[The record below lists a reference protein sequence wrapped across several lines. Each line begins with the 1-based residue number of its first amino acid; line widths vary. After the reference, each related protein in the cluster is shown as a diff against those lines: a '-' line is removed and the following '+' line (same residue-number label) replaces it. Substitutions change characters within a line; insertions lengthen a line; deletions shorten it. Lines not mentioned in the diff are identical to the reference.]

1 MTITTLTT
9 MVVLFFILLILVSI
23 NQNLQNNKKP
33 IVEKDST
40 FKILDSVGQNRFK
53 SPISTIEVRQVTED
67 FRNGVTHNWII
78 IQLGLYKL
86 YAENKLLDYDS
97 LFKELVVSINS
108 LNNDPNEL
116 KKWNL
121 EYLSYLKEK
130 MEGEENNI

>member
-1 MTITTLTT
+1 MTTFIII
-9 MVVLFFILLILVSI
+9 VVLICILMALVSI
-23 NQNLQNNKKP
+23 NTNLQNNKKP
-33 IVEKDST
+33 ITEKDSES
-40 FKILDSVGQNRFK
+40 KILDSMKQNRFK

-67 FRNGVTHNWII
+67 FRNGAAHNWII

-97 LFKELVVSINS
+97 LFKELVSSIQS
-108 LNNDPNEL
+108 LNTDPNEL

-130 MEGEENNI
+130 IEEEEDNL